1 MDEYRGDLEFNLYL
15 YATETPLKVP
25 KHFMSTICSLI
36 NSTPKLCRIDGRP
49 AKGTF
54 PTLCLEPIDSLVD
67 LLTTFRARNF
77 QRQIVEKHSLIQ
89 TINATF

>member
-1 MDEYRGDLEFNLYL
+1 LDEYRGDLEFNLYL

-36 NSTPKLCRIDGRP
+36 NSTSKLCRVDERA

-54 PTLCLEPIDSLVD
+54 LAVSLEPFDGLLD
-67 LLTTFRARNF
+67 LLATFKACNF
-77 QRQIVEKHSLIQ
+77 QR
-89 TINATF
+89 